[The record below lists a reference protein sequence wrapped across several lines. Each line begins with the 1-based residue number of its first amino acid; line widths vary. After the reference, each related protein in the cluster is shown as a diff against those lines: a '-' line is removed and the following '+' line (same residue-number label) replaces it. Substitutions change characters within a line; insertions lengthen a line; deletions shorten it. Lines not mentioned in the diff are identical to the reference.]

1 MGKML
6 LAMENSLQGK
16 QKQKAYIEE
25 EEKKKTF
32 LRKDII
38 YDAEKFI
45 LI

>member
-6 LAMENSLQGK
+6 LAMENSL
-16 QKQKAYIEE
+16 KQKAYIEE

-32 LRKDII
+32 LRKAII

>member
-1 MGKML
+1 ML

-25 EEKKKTF
+25 EEKKKN
-32 LRKDII
+32 LRKAII
-38 YDAEKFI
+38 YDAKKFI

>member
-25 EEKKKTF
+25 EEKKKPS
-32 LRKDII
+32 L
-38 YDAEKFI
+38 EKP
-45 LI
+45 